1 MNRILVKVLR
11 GILWLVVIGAVTLA
25 VLISAIRLLLP
36 HIDNYRQPLT
46 QWLSQQTHTSIS
58 ASHIDGHWRPAGP
71 EITLTQLS
79 VAEHDDDTSL
89 IEVGRSEIY
98 FDFWRSVLTFRPVFK
113 TVQIA
118 QFDFDVTQLQQTSST
133 NTSSDVSLAKRLEQ
147 LFFTRIDDVVL
158 KDATITVPSPSGK
171 SLKLAV
177 KQLNWR
183 NDDGHHLAQG
193 SVGVV
198 GSQLGKI
205 EVRLDVKEEG
215 GLSSLSGLFYLKGQD
230 VSVTPW
236 LSKKFAGVAD
246 ITDSSIG
253 LQAWLTLDQGTIE
266 SAILHL
272 ANSHIDWTTNK
283 KPHQIVIDK
292 GLVAL
297 QPEKFNKQQQVWRV
311 DTEQFD
317 LATDGIAWPQFDI
330 AAQFALNEQHQL
342 ANWKATLTNIE
353 LERLLPLTSFLP
365 KTSSATEAIKQLQPT
380 GLITNIR
387 VAGSAKKAP
396 RFSFDVD
403 DLAFKQWQLLPG
415 INKLH
420 AHVAG
425 DTTKGAVALR
435 VDDDA
440 LPYGTVFPKPLN
452 INKADID
459 AYWHHDENST
469 TLWSDKLN
477 VVTPDLQAKG
487 QFRLDFYSN
496 APTWLAFYGEAS
508 VKDAGQTWRYLPRPA
523 LGNKL
528 THYLA
533 TAIKGGTVKDAKLL
547 WFGPLNT
554 FPYPDHDGIFKV
566 DVPLKKAKFQFD
578 PHWPLL
584 TDLDLDLG
592 FKNDRMTI
600 NASHVKTMSAIGSNV
615 VGDAKLAKD
624 GHLKLALNIAAQG
637 KDVTDYM
644 LATPLADSVG
654 STLQTVA
661 VNGPVSAKLNLD
673 IPFDGSDVDAKGEVF
688 FKDNRIDLATP
699 PLTVDHAQGNLTFD
713 NAKIEAKDLNGKLFE
728 QPIKLGF
735 TGNTV
740 EDGHYRVNVD
750 VAGDW
755 QVARLQPYV
764 PAQLLK
770 YLSGTSAWK
779 TAVQVDLKDDS
790 FAYNVKSVLP
800 LAHIRSDLPYPLHHQ
815 PKLNQSQFMTV
826 KVDGNAQ
833 GFDGQLQLPDTAYQA
848 HVNLINGKPQL
859 AASDLMIGKK
869 ELKSSLG
876 IGHVVSVDTNTF
888 DIDPWIALASSWQQS
903 SPNKKPA
910 GNDFTLPIPNKITAK
925 VKQLTLGGLVWN
937 DVDLV
942 ARHGRQWSLKVDS
955 RQAAGYITWD
965 MKGAVN
971 AIFKR
976 LHVNVPLW
984 DKKSASTSASSTTVV
999 NKAQVEKTKLLSS
1012 PIVTAADRHIMSSI
1026 PAIDLTV
1033 SDAWLQGYRL
1043 GQVSAAI
1050 TKSPN
1055 ALTLKKL
1062 SVSAGNISLDANG
1075 RWSFKDD
1082 RNHTNLDFT
1091 VKGKNSSDLLHRFG
1105 IEGGVQN
1112 ASFDTQVSASWLGSP
1127 WAMERRTLN
1136 GKVTTDIGKGLVSG
1150 AFGAGRLLGLF
1161 SLDSI
1166 IRKMQ
1171 LDFSGVFDNGL
1182 AFNYIQGAGVIKQG
1196 IFQSDNI
1203 KMQALAGDMYIKGK
1217 VNLVNE
1223 TVDANVKFI
1232 PDFTSGL
1239 PVLTAFAVAPQT
1251 ALYVFAISTVLSP
1264 VLDVITQVNY
1274 QVTGPIG
1281 SPNVVERSRLSGEY
1295 TVPEE

>member
-1 MNRILVKVLR
+1 MNRILVKLLR
-11 GILWLVVIGAVTLA
+11 GILWFVVIGAVTLA

-46 QWLSQQTHTSIS
+46 QWLSQQTHTQIS
-58 ASHIDGHWRPAGP
+58 ASHIEGHWRPAGP

-79 VAEHDDDTSL
+79 VAEHADNKPL
-89 IEVGRSEIY
+89 VEVGRSEIY

-118 QFDFDVTQLQQTSST
+118 QFDFDVTQLPDSPSATS
-133 NTSSDVSLAKRLEQ
+133 SSDVSLSKRLEQ
-147 LFFTRIDDVVL
+147 LFFTRIDDVIL

-171 SLKLAV
+171 LVQLAI

-183 NDDGHHLAQG
+183 NDDGRHLAQG
-193 SVGVV
+193 TIGVV
-198 GSQLGKI
+198 NSQLGKI
-205 EVRLDVKEEG
+205 EVRLDITEDG
-215 GLSSLSGLFYLKGQD
+215 GLPSLSGIVYLKGQD
-230 VSVTPW
+230 ISVTPW
-236 LSKKFAGVAD
+236 LNKKFAGVAD

-253 LQAWLTLDQGTIE
+253 LQAWLTLDHGKIQ
-266 SAILHL
+266 SATLQL
-272 ANSHIDWTTNK
+272 ANSHIDWATNK
-283 KPHQIVIDK
+283 KPHQIVIHD
-292 GLVAL
+292 GVVTL
-297 QPEKFNKQQQVWRV
+297 QPEYNNAQQQVWRV

-317 LATDGIAWPQFDI
+317 LATDDIAWPQFDI
-330 AAQFALNEQHQL
+330 AAQFALDKKLQL
-342 ANWKATLTNIE
+342 TDWKATLTNIE
-353 LERLLPLTSFLP
+353 LERLLPLISFLP

-380 GLITNIR
+380 GLVTNIR
-387 VAGSAKKAP
+387 VAGGTKQAP
-396 RFSFDVD
+396 HFSFNVD

-415 INKLH
+415 INKLN
-420 AHVAG
+420 AHVVG
-425 DTTKGAVALR
+425 DTTKGTVALR

-452 INKADID
+452 IHKADIH
-459 AYWHHDENST
+459 ANWYHDENTT

-487 QFRLDFYSN
+487 QFRLDFYTN
-496 APTWLAFYGEAS
+496 APTWLAFYGEVS
-508 VKDAGQTWRYLPRPA
+508 IKDAGQTWRYLPRPA

-554 FPYPDHDGIFKV
+554 FPYPKHDGIFKV

-578 PHWPLL
+578 PQWPLL

-615 VGDAKLAKD
+615 IGDAKLAED
-624 GHLKLALNIAAQG
+624 GHLNLALDIAAQG

-654 STLQTVA
+654 SALQTVA
-661 VNGPVSAKLNLD
+661 VDGPVSAKLNLD

-688 FKDNRIDLATP
+688 FDNNRIDLATP
-699 PLTVDHAQGNLTFD
+699 PLTVEHTKGSLSFD
-713 NAKIEAKDLNGKLFE
+713 NAKIEAKGLTGKLLQ
-728 QPIKLGF
+728 QPITLGF
-735 TGNTV
+735 TGNSV
-740 EDGHYRVNVD
+740 ASDNYRVNVGI
-750 VAGDW
+750 AGDW
-755 QVARLQPYV
+755 QVADLKPYM
-764 PAQLLK
+764 PMQLSH
-770 YLSGTSAWK
+770 YLSGTSAWN
-779 TAVQVDLKDDS
+779 TAVQVDLNGDNFTYK
-790 FAYNVKSVLP
+790 VKSVLP
-800 LAHIRSDLPYPLHHQ
+800 LAHIKSDLPYPLHHQ

-826 KVDGNAQ
+826 NVDGDAQ
-833 GFDGQLQLPDTAYQA
+833 GLNGLLQLPDAAYQA
-848 HVNLINGKPQL
+848 HINLINGTPQL
-859 AASDLMIGKK
+859 ASSDLMIGKK
-869 ELKSSLG
+869 DLKSALG

-888 DIDPWIALASSWQQS
+888 DIDPWITLASTWQQS
-903 SPNKKPA
+903 SAN
-910 GNDFTLPIPNKITAK
+910 NTSVSHDFTWPIPNKITAK

-942 ARHGRQWSLKVDS
+942 ARHGHQWSLKVDS

-976 LHVNVPLW
+976 LHINVPQW
-984 DKKSASTSASSTTVV
+984 DKQSDASATATVTTGEPS
-999 NKAQVEKTKLLSS
+999 KIEQTKRLSS
-1012 PIVTAADRHIMSSI
+1012 PMVTDADRHIMASI

-1075 RWSFKDD
+1075 RWAFKDD
-1082 RNHTNLDFT
+1082 RNHTDLDFT
-1091 VKGKNSSDLLHRFG
+1091 IKGKNSSDLLHRFG

-1112 ASFDTQVSASWLGSP
+1112 ASFNTQVSSSWLGSP

-1196 IFQSDNI
+1196 IFHSDNI

-1217 VNLVNE
+1217 VNLINE

-1274 QVTGPIG
+1274 QVTGPIDA
-1281 SPNVVERSRLSGEY
+1281 PKVLERSRLSGEY
-1295 TVPEE
+1295 SVPEE